1 MCGIIEWIYVSIT
14 NIGIFCEMGA
24 RPGNSPVQ
32 ALPVPVCG
40 RVTTLFGYSQAIQE
54 INDREYLD
62 VAIVAD
68 GEQIIVSAN
77 DIKAFPVNG
86 TGYELVVI
94 RITAD
99 MDI

>member
-1 MCGIIEWIYVSIT
+1 MRKDSLAGGLV
-14 NIGIFCEMGA
+14 
-24 RPGNSPVQ
+24 RLPGV
-32 ALPVPVCG
+32 G
-40 RVTTLFGYSQAIQE
+40 RLTVLFGYSQAIQE

-62 VAIVAD
+62 GSIVAD
-68 GEQIIVSAN
+68 GEQIIVPAN